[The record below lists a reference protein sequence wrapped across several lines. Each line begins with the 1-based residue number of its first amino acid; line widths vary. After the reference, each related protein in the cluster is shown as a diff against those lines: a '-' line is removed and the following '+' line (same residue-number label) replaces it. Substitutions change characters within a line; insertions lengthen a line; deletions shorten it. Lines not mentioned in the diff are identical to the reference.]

1 VKRLENKIALVTG
14 AAGGIGA
21 ATVHRFVQEGA
32 IVVAADIFEEG
43 ARNAVS
49 ELADRAIA
57 MQVDMGEVGS
67 VEALINATIAK
78 FGRLDILHNNAAL
91 LDPTVMNRDTSAPD
105 IPLEVWD
112 ATLRVNLKGY
122 LLACKYA
129 IPQMIKQGG
138 GVIINTTSTSG
149 LSADNNLI
157 AYSASKAGVIS
168 LTRTIALQHGRQR
181 IRCNA
186 IAPGLILTPRAQSSA
201 KEYLDIIAKHVLTPR
216 LGLPKDI
223 AATAAFL
230 ASEDAEF
237 ITGQTISCD
246 GGYLIHQ
253 PHYADFNEWVSGQQA
268 E

>member
-1 VKRLENKIALVTG
+1 MKRLQDKIAIVTG
-14 AAGGIGA
+14 AAGGIGS
-21 ATVHRFVQEGA
+21 ATVRRFVAEGA
-32 IVVAADIFEEG
+32 IVVAADIVEEG
-43 ARNAVS
+43 ARKAAG
-49 ELADRAIA
+49 EFGDRALA
-57 MQVDMGEVGS
+57 MKVDMGDVAS
-67 VEALINATIAK
+67 VEAMIAATIAR

-91 LDPTVMNRDTSAPD
+91 QDPAIMNRDTSAPD
-105 IPLEVWD
+105 IPLDVWD

-122 LLACKYA
+122 LLSCKFA

-168 LTRTIALQHGRQR
+168 LTRTIALQHGRQN

-186 IAPGLILTPRAQSSA
+186 IAPGLIVTPRAQQSP
-201 KEYLDIIAKHVLTPR
+201 KGYLEMIAKHVLTPR
-216 LGLPKDI
+216 LGKSEDI

-230 ASEDAEF
+230 ASDDAAF

-246 GGYLIHQ
+246 GGYLVHQ
-253 PHYADFNEWVSGQQA
+253 PHYSDFNEWAAGSA
-268 E
+268 K

>member
-1 VKRLENKIALVTG
+1 MKRLEGRIAIVTG

-21 ATVHRFVQEGA
+21 ATVCRFVQEGA
-32 IVVAADIFEEG
+32 LVIAADIFEEG
-43 ARNAVS
+43 AREAVS
-49 ELADRAIA
+49 ELNERAFA
-57 MQVDMGEVGS
+57 MKVDMADVAS
-67 VEALINATIAK
+67 VDTMIRSTVVK

-91 LDPTVMNRDTSAPD
+91 QDPAVMNKDTSAPE

-112 ATLRVNLKGY
+112 ATFRVNLKGY
-122 LLACKYA
+122 LLACKFA
-129 IPQMIKQGG
+129 IPQMLRQGG

-168 LTRTIALQHGRQR
+168 LTRTIALQHGRQH

-186 IAPGLILTPRAQSSA
+186 IAPGLILTPRAQQSP
-201 KEYLDIIAKHVLTPR
+201 KGYLEMIAKHVLTPR
-216 LGLPKDI
+216 LGKSTDI
-223 AATAAFL
+223 AALAAFL
-230 ASEDAEF
+230 ASDDAEF

-253 PHYADFNEWVSGQQA
+253 PHYSDFNAWVSANHSG
-268 E
+268 